1 MSIWSRNFKSR
12 AVIILYLVPLLPYII
27 ERGTHF
33 VEVFFKL
40 ALTLVPLHCN
50 PYGQQF
56 QWVAKHL
63 FSIYQPYMSELQ
75 AELRKS
81 SHPTHTGNVLI
92 FLWGLWSTTNRR
104 SCPPL
109 FFCFLIG
116 LDQLFSCFCCC
127 SKKSLQ
133 HPLHDS
139 CSHLAVSYAK
149 LQCDCHVIITTKG
162 CYLLS
167 KLLLATQA
175 PEKLLCKY
183 VTT

>member
-104 SCPPL
+104 KLSAS
-109 FFCFLIG
+109 FL
-116 LDQLFSCFCCC
+116 LFSDWIG
-127 SKKSLQ
+127 S
-133 HPLHDS
+133 
-139 CSHLAVSYAK
+139 AVF
-149 LQCDCHVIITTKG
+149 
-162 CYLLS
+162 
-167 KLLLATQA
+167 LLLLLFQ
-175 PEKLLCKY
+175 EKF
-183 VTT
+183 TTPTYCMIRAAILQFLMTNFNMII

>member
-1 MSIWSRNFKSR
+1 
-12 AVIILYLVPLLPYII
+12 
-27 ERGTHF
+27 
-33 VEVFFKL
+33 
-40 ALTLVPLHCN
+40 
-50 PYGQQF
+50 
-56 QWVAKHL
+56 
-63 FSIYQPYMSELQ
+63 MSELQ

-133 HPLHDS
+133 HLLHDS
-139 CSHLAVSYAK
+139 CSHFAVSYDK
-149 LQCDCHVIITTKG
+149 LQRDLYVIY
-162 CYLLS
+162 YLS
-167 KLLLATQA
+167 CLLATQP
-175 PEKLLCKY
+175 PEKLLNTVQPQIQYHISLDKRIY
-183 VTT
+183 KTDTSGLFWTVGAAEKTSPIAISMQLFVGKIL

>member
-104 SCPPL
+104 QLSAS
-109 FFCFLIG
+109 FL
-116 LDQLFSCFCCC
+116 LFSDWIG
-127 SKKSLQ
+127 S
-133 HPLHDS
+133 
-139 CSHLAVSYAK
+139 AVF
-149 LQCDCHVIITTKG
+149 
-162 CYLLS
+162 
-167 KLLLATQA
+167 LLLLLFQEKFTTPYCMIHAAILQFLMTNFNVIAT
-175 PEKLLCKY
+175 L
-183 VTT
+183 

>member
-1 MSIWSRNFKSR
+1 MDNNF
-12 AVIILYLVPLLPYII
+12 
-27 ERGTHF
+27 
-33 VEVFFKL
+33 
-40 ALTLVPLHCN
+40 
-50 PYGQQF
+50 
-56 QWVAKHL
+56 
-63 FSIYQPYMSELQ
+63 SELLNIYFQFISHICQSYRRSWGNQ
-75 AELRKS
+75 ATPHTLAMSWYSYEDFDQQ
-81 SHPTHTGNVLI
+81 PTVV
-92 FLWGLWSTTNRR
+92 